1 VEREGRDSDG
11 VRVALLGRD
20 RAREESEDAATHQA
34 LVTALLCAA
43 LFPQVVAVEQPIQS
57 KKKKNKKGNG
67 NEGGQPP
74 KFFMR
79 EPGNRD
85 PVQVNI
91 HPSSVNSKA
100 SPSSLNLAVF
110 LTPTVSVA
118 VP

>member
-1 VEREGRDSDG
+1 MKIKMISITTAVAGAGKTRKIVENVIETLHTPGASALIVTLTNS
-11 VRVALLGRD
+11 VRTEITD
-20 RAREESEDAATHQA
+20 RISE
-34 LVTALLCAA
+34 
-43 LFPQVVAVEQPIQS
+43 QVPVE
-57 KKKKNKKGNG
+57 KNKKGNG

-100 SPSSLNLAVF
+100 SPSSLNLA
-110 LTPTVSVA
+110 
-118 VP
+118 